1 MRVLRVMLILL
12 TTLSVEDAV
21 RADAYPT
28 RYWPKFPVPV
38 TILKSENINRMS
50 FQEDVLVQTLAGLV
64 AYSFRKHGTGEFLW
78 LDNGTAS
85 YAEWLKREKA
95 YTGCKL
101 LEDRAYTTWE
111 LVDRYRQQGILKG
124 YILYK
129 KDPAK
134 RPLYEGKPLNT
145 SVNVANALCPIL
157 SGVAVE
163 ETLETD
169 ARTHGLKCLLDVRE
183 KDETWLWQEYGKK
196 FSRDLI
202 ARQDPL
208 NAIMRAEI
216 TAMGAMPVSECG
228 PLYTEVLEACRAGS
242 PVLGWGIGM
251 EDEQTG
257 PSSRFGLFQTA
268 TNWCAN
274 LQITSAGKTG
284 LNYPFKPFPAPV
296 SSPKPP
302 AANDNTRYVSFIL
315 SDGDNVQWLMLNF
328 CQGEEAQQYWAA
340 PARGKIPFGWTT
352 CAMDLLQLCPYTLDY
367 LRETATPNDD
377 FVLLGGGY
385 YYPDWFGQARP
396 EKNLLARQAHRTEK
410 YVNKCGITG
419 YMVNV
424 QDWNSDVAIKA
435 YETYTKEMPSI
446 NGIFVIQY
454 APYTG
459 GHGAIRWVARAD
471 GSKIPVV
478 TARNAIWAQRGQDPW
493 EGSPTRVAT
502 MLNEWASKP
511 IQKPEDRF
519 AWVIVHAWSWFR
531 QPSNDPASSEEVDQ
545 TKNYPGISDIARG
558 YLPATWCAERL
569 SPQIKLVTPPIFLN
583 LLKATE

>member
-1 MRVLRVMLILL
+1 MHILRVMFFIL
-12 TTLSVEDAV
+12 TAWSVQEMV
-21 RADAYPT
+21 WADTYPT
-28 RYWPKFPVPV
+28 RYWPKFPAPV
-38 TILKSENINRMS
+38 TLVKSENINQMS

-64 AYSFRKHGTGEFLW
+64 ACNARKHGTGEYVW
-78 LDNGTAS
+78 IENGAPS
-85 YAEWLKREKA
+85 YEEWLKRENA
-95 YTGCKL
+95 YTGCKI
-101 LEDRAYTTWE
+101 EDRAFSTWE

-134 RPLYEGKPLNT
+134 RQLYEGKPLNT
-145 SVNVANALCPIL
+145 SVNVANALCPLL
-157 SGVAVE
+157 SGIAIE
-163 ETLETD
+163 ETLEPD
-169 ARTHGLKCLLDVRE
+169 ARKHGLECLLDVRD
-183 KDETWLWQEYGKK
+183 KDEAWLWKEYGKK

-208 NAIMRAEI
+208 NPIMRAEI
-216 TAMGAMPVSECG
+216 AAMGGMPVSDCG
-228 PLYTEVLEACRAGS
+228 PLYQEVLKVCRAGS

-274 LQITSAGKTG
+274 LQVTSAGKTG
-284 LNYPFKPFPAPV
+284 MDYPFKPFPAP
-296 SSPKPP
+296 SPALKPP
-302 AANDNTRYVSFIL
+302 PADNDTRYVSFIL
-315 SDGDNVQWLMLNF
+315 SDGDNVQWIMLNF

-340 PARGKIPFGWTT
+340 PSRGIIPFGWTT

-367 LRETATPNDD
+367 LRDTATPNDG

-385 YYPDWFGQARP
+385 YYPDWFGQARQ
-396 EKNLLARQAHRTEK
+396 EKNLLARQAHRTDK
-410 YVNKCGITG
+410 YLGKCGITG
-419 YMVNV
+419 YMINV
-424 QDWNSDVAIKA
+424 QDWKSDVAMKA
-435 YETYTKEMPSI
+435 YETYAREMPSI

-459 GHGAIRWVARAD
+459 GHGAIRWVARSD

-493 EGSPTRVAT
+493 EGSPTRVAA

-511 IQKPEDRF
+511 VQKPEDRF

-531 QPSNDPASSEEVDQ
+531 QPSKETSSSEEVDQ
-545 TKNYPGISDIARG
+545 TKNYPGSPDIARG
-558 YLPATWCAERL
+558 YLPATWCAEQL
-569 SPQIKLVTPPIFLN
+569 SPRIKLVTPPVFLN
-583 LLKATE
+583 LLNANP